1 MTGSIKPSWQS
12 QSRAA
17 NEVAGRGRRTM
28 FLGLSL
34 VAAVVF
40 SSSLIV
46 HKSALFIPNLTA
58 DYAWQHLLPPPPSPG
73 SAMDQADM
81 AAIQRFQSQA
91 DSPRW
96 QQAQRDISFDIFPV
110 YQAVLGTDFTAK
122 NYPEVA
128 ALIDYAGVHL
138 NRASAAS
145 KAAFM
150 RPRPY
155 VSDPSLRLCT
165 TEAPQN
171 TSYPS
176 GHAGWGWL
184 SARIIAQI
192 ETEHADAILA
202 RGRDYGDSRVVCGVH
217 YPSDVEA
224 GRALGEAV
232 FKALERDRQ
241 YQRLLSVAL
250 GSPLP

>member
-1 MTGSIKPSWQS
+1 MTGSIKPFWQS

-17 NEVAGRGRRTM
+17 NEVAGLGRRTM

-34 VAAVVF
+34 VAAVAF
-40 SSSLIV
+40 SSSLII
-46 HKSALFIPNLTA
+46 HKSALLIPNLTA

-73 SAMDQADM
+73 SAMDQADL
-81 AAIQRFQSQA
+81 AAIQRRQSQV

-110 YQAVLGTDFTAK
+110 YQSILGPDFTAK
-122 NYPEVA
+122 NRPEVA
-128 ALIDYAGVHL
+128 ALIDYAGVQL

-155 VSDPSLRLCT
+155 VRDPSLRLCA

-217 YPSDVEA
+217 YPSDVVA
-224 GRALGEAV
+224 GRRLGDVIFEALAADP
-232 FKALERDRQ
+232 KYRK
-241 YQRLLSVAL
+241 LLAQARARTT
-250 GSPLP
+250 P